1 VCATVSPFRRDV
13 SEFWTRLT
21 PYPTQA
27 GRVLSPRVGCPAL
40 LLIPTLVFH
49 GLHTVSTFRPPVRV
63 TAGVGLRE
71 CGGTARIVDFSSAG
85 ALTCTHNFFTLHA
98 YDIRHGTPRCTLGIC
113 HVTNV
118 MTSRYVGF
126 GETNCQR

>member
-1 VCATVSPFRRDV
+1 MSLNF
-13 SEFWTRLT
+13 
-21 PYPTQA
+21 
-27 GRVLSPRVGCPAL
+27 GRVSLRIQRKQEEFYLDGVGCPAL

-85 ALTCTHNFFTLHA
+85 ALTCTHNFFTSMPM
-98 YDIRHGTPRCTLGIC
+98 IFGTELRDARW
-113 HVTNV
+113 VFV
-118 MTSRYVGF
+118 MSRMS
-126 GETNCQR
+126 